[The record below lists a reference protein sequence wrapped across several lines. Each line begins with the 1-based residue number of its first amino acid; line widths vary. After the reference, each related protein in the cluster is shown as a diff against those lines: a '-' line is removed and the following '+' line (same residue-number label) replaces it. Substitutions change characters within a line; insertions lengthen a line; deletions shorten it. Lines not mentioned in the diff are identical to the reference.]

1 MQHTAG
7 IGAPAHVVSVN
18 TDPYCPMMALA
29 DLAVVS
35 DANAVVEELHRLL
48 VGAGRGG

>member
-18 TDPYCPMMALA
+18 NDPYCPMMALA

-35 DANAVVEELHRLL
+35 DANAVVDELHRLL
-48 VGAGRGG
+48 VAADASG